1 MADVRAAGRAEY
13 CQRCH
18 TDAPLA
24 SLHSAP
30 LAFLPALLCHFALPL
45 AIGHRSRTYIL
56 PAYATIIYYACCIRH
71 TMTNAL
77 EILHNGAPRS
87 DPPSGLVSRENR
99 DAMIV
104 QLGKFGFAQE
114 RAVSI

>member
-1 MADVRAAGRAEY
+1 
-13 CQRCH
+13 
-18 TDAPLA
+18 
-24 SLHSAP
+24 
-30 LAFLPALLCHFALPL
+30 
-45 AIGHRSRTYIL
+45 
-56 PAYATIIYYACCIRH
+56 
-71 TMTNAL
+71 MTNAL